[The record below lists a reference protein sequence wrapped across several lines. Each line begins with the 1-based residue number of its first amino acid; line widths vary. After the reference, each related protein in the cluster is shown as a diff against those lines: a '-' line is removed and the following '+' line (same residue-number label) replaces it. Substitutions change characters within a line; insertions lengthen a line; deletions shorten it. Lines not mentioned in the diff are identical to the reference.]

1 MFQGA
6 FQLRTP
12 NYITPNFF
20 EVSIMAKILI
30 ADDELSMRQF
40 LEILLKKEGH
50 EVVCAG
56 DGQEALSRFE
66 AGPFDLLISDIKM
79 PKLDGLELLR
89 KVKDQRPALSVIMVT
104 AYASPEDAIAAMKAG
119 AYDYLTK
126 PFKLEEIKSV
136 VQNAL
141 EQTSGEARA
150 EAPAG
155 IFNDIVGH
163 SPKMVQI
170 YNLIRQLGGTKTN
183 VLISGESGTGKELV
197 ARAIHLQS
205 PRAGKS
211 FVTINCSAIPENLM
225 ESELFGHVKGAFTG
239 AVANKKGLFEMGHE
253 GTVFLDEIG
262 DLSPLMQVKLL
273 RVIQERE
280 FMRVGE
286 TQTISVDVRLISA
299 TNKNLEQEVIQ
310 GKFRED
316 LFYRLNVVHLHLPPL
331 RERREDIPLLAQF
344 FLEKYSKD
352 LEKNVRSI
360 SSYALDTL
368 MKYNFP
374 GNVRELE
381 NIIERSVALESSNI
395 ILPES
400 LVLSEHKK
408 ETAPKAVPSMH
419 LTPAGLDLEKE
430 MDLLEKE
437 IIQQALQ
444 LSNGVIKKAAELLQL
459 SFRSMRW
466 KIQKHALK
474 EFVQEMKE

>member
-1 MFQGA
+1 
-6 FQLRTP
+6 
-12 NYITPNFF
+12 
-20 EVSIMAKILI
+20 MAKILV

-50 EVVCAG
+50 EVFCAA
-56 DGQEALSRFE
+56 DGQEALSRFQAE
-66 AGPFDLLISDIKM
+66 SFDLLISDIKM
-79 PKLDGLELLR
+79 PKMDGLDLLR
-89 KVKDQRPALSVIMVT
+89 KVKEKRPNLAVIMVT
-104 AYASPEDAIAAMKAG
+104 AYASPEDAIVAMKAG

-136 VQNAL
+136 IQNAL
-141 EQTSGEARA
+141 EQTAGQAPM
-150 EAPAG
+150 EAPVG
-155 IFNDIVGH
+155 IFNNLVGH

-170 YNLIRQLGGTKTN
+170 YNLIRQLGATKTN

-197 ARAIHLQS
+197 ARAIHQQS
-205 PRAGKS
+205 ARSGKP

-225 ESELFGHVKGAFTG
+225 ESELFGHIKGAFTG
-239 AVANKKGLFEMGHE
+239 ALANKKGLFEIAHE

-262 DLSPLMQVKLL
+262 DLTPLIQVKLL

-280 FMRVGE
+280 FIRVGE
-286 TQTISVDVRLISA
+286 TQTISVDVRLVSA

-344 FLEKYSKD
+344 FLEKYSRE
-352 LEKNVRSI
+352 LGKNVRSI

-368 MKYNFP
+368 MNYSFP

-381 NIIERSVALESSNI
+381 NIIERSAALESSSI
-395 ILPES
+395 ILPDS
-400 LVLSEHKK
+400 LALSEHKR
-408 ETAPKAVPSMH
+408 EGAPKEGVPSLH
-419 LTPAGLDLEKE
+419 LTAAGLDLEKE
-430 MDLLEKE
+430 MDRLEKE

-444 LSNGVIKKAAELLQL
+444 LSNGVIKKAAELLRL

-466 KIQKHALK
+466 KIQKHGLRD
-474 EFVQEMKE
+474 FVQEMKE

>member
-1 MFQGA
+1 
-6 FQLRTP
+6 
-12 NYITPNFF
+12 
-20 EVSIMAKILI
+20 MAKILV

-50 EVVCAG
+50 EVFCAA
-56 DGQEALSRFE
+56 DGQEALSRFQAE
-66 AGPFDLLISDIKM
+66 DFDLLISDIKM
-79 PKLDGLELLR
+79 PKMGGLDLLR
-89 KVKDQRPALSVIMVT
+89 KVKEKRPNLAVIMVT
-104 AYASPEDAIAAMKAG
+104 AYASPEDAIVAMKAG

-136 VQNAL
+136 IQNAL
-141 EQTSGEARA
+141 EQTAGQAPM
-150 EAPAG
+150 EAPVG
-155 IFNDIVGH
+155 IFNNIVGH

-170 YNLIRQLGGTKTN
+170 YNLIRQLGATKTN

-197 ARAIHLQS
+197 ARAIHQQS
-205 PRAGKS
+205 ARSEKA

-239 AVANKKGLFEMGHE
+239 AVANKKGFFEIAHE

-262 DLSPLMQVKLL
+262 DLSPFIQVKLL

-280 FMRVGE
+280 FIRVGE
-286 TQTISVDVRLISA
+286 TQTISVDARLISA

-344 FLEKYSKD
+344 FLEKYSQE
-352 LEKNVRSI
+352 LGKNVRSI

-368 MKYNFP
+368 MNYSFP

-381 NIIERSVALESSNI
+381 NIIERSVALESSSI

-400 LVLSEHKK
+400 LALSEHKK
-408 ETAPKAVPSMH
+408 EVAPQVGLPSLH
-419 LTPAGLDLEKE
+419 LTAAGLDLEKE
-430 MDLLEKE
+430 MDRLEKE

-444 LSNGVIKKAAELLQL
+444 LSNGVIKKAAELLNL

-466 KIQKHALK
+466 KIQKHGLK
-474 EFVQEMKE
+474 NFVQEMKE

>member
-1 MFQGA
+1 
-6 FQLRTP
+6 
-12 NYITPNFF
+12 
-20 EVSIMAKILI
+20 MAKILV

-50 EVVCAG
+50 EVFCAA
-56 DGQEALSRFE
+56 DGQEALSRFQAE
-66 AGPFDLLISDIKM
+66 NFDLLISDIKM
-79 PKLDGLELLR
+79 PKVGGLDLLR
-89 KVKDQRPALSVIMVT
+89 KVKEQRPNVAVIMVT
-104 AYASPEDAIAAMKAG
+104 AYASPEDAIVAMKAG

-126 PFKLEEIKSV
+126 PFKLGEIKSV
-136 VQNAL
+136 IQNAL
-141 EQTSGEARA
+141 EQTVGQAPV
-150 EAPAG
+150 EAPVG
-155 IFNDIVGH
+155 IFNNIVGH

-170 YNLIRQLGGTKTN
+170 YNLIRQLGATKTN

-197 ARAIHLQS
+197 AQAIHQQS
-205 PRAGKS
+205 SRAGKS

-239 AVANKKGLFEMGHE
+239 AVANKKGLFEIAHE

-262 DLSPLMQVKLL
+262 DLSPFIQVKLL

-280 FMRVGE
+280 FIRVGE
-286 TQTISVDVRLISA
+286 TQTISVDARLISA

-331 RERREDIPLLAQF
+331 RERREDITLLAQY
-344 FLEKYSKD
+344 FLEKYSKE
-352 LEKNVRSI
+352 LGKNVRSI

-368 MKYNFP
+368 MNYNFP

-400 LVLSEHKK
+400 LVLSEHKREASPK
-408 ETAPKAVPSMH
+408 GLPPIRLTA
-419 LTPAGLDLEKE
+419 AGLDLEKE
-430 MDLLEKE
+430 MDQLEKE
-437 IIQQALQ
+437 IMQQALQ
-444 LSNGVIKKAAELLQL
+444 LSNGVIKKAAELLNL

-466 KIQKHALK
+466 KIQKHGLK
-474 EFVQEMKE
+474 DFVQEMKE

>member
-1 MFQGA
+1 
-6 FQLRTP
+6 
-12 NYITPNFF
+12 
-20 EVSIMAKILI
+20 MAKILV

-50 EVVCAG
+50 EVVCAA
-56 DGQEALSRFE
+56 DGQEALSRFGAE
-66 AGPFDLLISDIKM
+66 GFDLLISDIKM
-79 PKLDGLELLR
+79 PKVDGLDLLR
-89 KVKDQRPALSVIMVT
+89 KVKEQRPTLAVIMVT

-119 AYDYLTK
+119 AFDYLTK

-136 VQNAL
+136 IQNAL
-141 EQTSGEARA
+141 EHTAGQVKA

-155 IFNDIVGH
+155 IFNNLVGH
-163 SPKMVQI
+163 SSKMVQI
-170 YNLIRQLGGTKTN
+170 YNLIRQVGSTKTN

-197 ARAIHLQS
+197 ARAIHQQS
-205 PRAGKS
+205 SRAGKA

-239 AVANKKGLFEMGHE
+239 AVASKKGLFEIAHG

-262 DLSPLMQVKLL
+262 DLSPFIQVKLL

-286 TQTISVDVRLISA
+286 TQTISVDVRIISA
-299 TNKNLEQEVIQ
+299 TNKNLEQEVMQ
-310 GKFRED
+310 GRFRED

-331 RERREDIPLLAQF
+331 RERREDIPLLAQY
-344 FLEKYSKD
+344 FLEKYSQNQG
-352 LEKNVRSI
+352 KNVRSI

-368 MKYNFP
+368 MNYNFP

-381 NIIERSVALESSNI
+381 NIIERSAALESSNI

-400 LVLSEHKK
+400 LVLSEYKK
-408 ETAPKAVPSMH
+408 EGAPKEGPSFR
-419 LTPAGLDLEKE
+419 LTADGLDLEKE
-430 MDLLEKE
+430 MDQLEKE

-444 LSNGVIKKAAELLQL
+444 MSNGVIKKAAELLQL

-466 KIQKHALK
+466 KIQKHGLK
-474 EFVQEMKE
+474 DFVQEMKE

>member
-1 MFQGA
+1 
-6 FQLRTP
+6 
-12 NYITPNFF
+12 
-20 EVSIMAKILI
+20 MAKILV

-50 EVVCAG
+50 EVLCAA
-56 DGQEALSRFE
+56 DGQEALSRFQ
-66 AGPFDLLISDIKM
+66 GDPVDLVITDIKM
-79 PKLDGLELLR
+79 PRMDGLELLR
-89 KVKDQRPALSVIMVT
+89 KVKEQRPNLPVIMVT
-104 AYASPEDAIAAMKAG
+104 AYASPEDAISAMKSG

-136 VQNAL
+136 IRNAL
-141 EQTSGEARA
+141 EQTPGQAA

-155 IFNDIVGH
+155 IFCSIVGH
-163 SPKMVQI
+163 SSKMVLI
-170 YNLIRQLGGTKTN
+170 YNLIRQVGPTKTN
-183 VLISGESGTGKELV
+183 VLISGESGTGKELA
-197 ARAIHLQS
+197 ARAIHQHS
-205 PRAGKS
+205 PRGGKP

-239 AVANKKGLFEMGHE
+239 AVANKKGLFEIAHE

-262 DLSPLMQVKLL
+262 DLSPLIQVKLL

-286 TQTISVDVRLISA
+286 TQTVSVDVRIISA
-299 TNKNLEQEVIQ
+299 TNKNLEQEVISS
-310 GKFRED
+310 KFRED

-344 FLEKYSKD
+344 FLEKYSKE
-352 LEKNVRSI
+352 LGKNVRSI

-368 MKYNFP
+368 MTYNFP

-381 NIIERSVALESSNI
+381 NIIERSVALEGSNI
-395 ILPES
+395 ILPDS

-408 ETAPKAVPSMH
+408 EGVPKGLPSMH
-419 LTPAGLDLEKE
+419 LTPAGLDLERE
-430 MDLLEKE
+430 IDQLEKE

-444 LSNGVIKKAAELLQL
+444 LSNGVIKKAAELLRL

-466 KIQKHALK
+466 KIQKHGLK

>member
-1 MFQGA
+1 MG
-6 FQLRTP
+6 
-12 NYITPNFF
+12 
-20 EVSIMAKILI
+20 KILVS
-30 ADDELSMRQF
+30 DDELSMRQF

-50 EVVCAG
+50 QVVCAG
-56 DGQEALSRFE
+56 DGQEAWVRFQAE
-66 AGPFDLLISDIKM
+66 PFDLVICDIKM
-79 PKLDGLELLR
+79 PKMDGLELLQ
-89 KVKDQRPALSVIMVT
+89 KVKEQRPSLAVIMVT

-136 VQNAL
+136 IHNAL
-141 EQTSGEARA
+141 ELTEGQAPA
-150 EAPAG
+150 EAPVG
-155 IFNDIVGH
+155 IFCNIVGH
-163 SPKMVQI
+163 STKMVQI
-170 YNLIRQLGGTKTN
+170 YNLVRQVGPTRTN
-183 VLISGESGTGKELV
+183 VLISGESGTGKELA
-197 ARAIHLQS
+197 ARAIHQHS
-205 PRAGKS
+205 SRNGKP

-239 AVANKKGLFEMGHE
+239 AVANKKGLFEIAHE

-262 DLSPLMQVKLL
+262 DLTPLIQVKLL

-286 TQTISVDVRLISA
+286 TQTINVDVRIISA

-331 RERREDIPLLAQF
+331 RERREDIPLLAQY
-344 FLEKYSKD
+344 FLEKYSKE
-352 LEKNVRSI
+352 LGKNVRSI
-360 SSYALDTL
+360 SSYVLDTL
-368 MKYNFP
+368 RNYTFP

-381 NIIERSVALESSNI
+381 NIIERSVALEGSNI

-400 LVLSEHKK
+400 LLLSEHKK
-408 ETAPKAVPSMH
+408 EAIPKGLPSVH
-419 LTPAGLDLEKE
+419 LTPAGMDLEKE
-430 MDLLEKE
+430 LNQLEKE
-437 IIQQALQ
+437 VLQQALQ

-466 KIQKHALK
+466 KIQKHGLRD
-474 EFVQEMKE
+474 FVQEIKE